1 LEILFNFQPLKE
13 FMAELINIKELN
25 EQLQL
30 KPSFKVEVADLNI
43 VDQFSVKKD
52 DFDNA
57 IVIKRLDEH
66 VWLSIPKK
74 DRKYFSP
81 RLHIEIEQKE
91 QSCVLH
97 CTFGPD
103 PDLWTMFM
111 FVHFF
116 LGLSF
121 TGLLVWFYTNMT
133 LDKSNT
139 LVYIL
144 MALIIISWIALY
156 LFARKNRQKATPQSK
171 QLLKALSE
179 FIG

>member
-1 LEILFNFQPLKE
+1 
-13 FMAELINIKELN
+13 MAELINIKELN

-30 KPSFKVEVADLNI
+30 KPSFKVEVPDVNI

-52 DFDNA
+52 AFNNT

-97 CTFGPD
+97 CTFWSGPR
-103 PDLWTMFM
+103 FM
-111 FVHFF
+111 DHVYVCPLLFRII
-116 LGLSF
+116 LCR
-121 TGLLVWFYTNMT
+121 LLVG
-133 LDKSNT
+133 
-139 LVYIL
+139 
-144 MALIIISWIALY
+144 
-156 LFARKNRQKATPQSK
+156 
-171 QLLKALSE
+171 
-179 FIG
+179 FIPI